1 MFPKK
6 YYNILMMN
14 LLLLLMVPIITLITG
29 YLMYR
34 HTPKS
39 INGLIGYRTSK
50 SMINQDTWN
59 FANKYCASLWIKLG
73 IITTVISFLI
83 YILFDVNETVSI
95 VIVLIQ
101 TFLLLFSIIPVEK
114 ALKNTFD
121 ENGNRR
127 V

>member
-1 MFPKK
+1 
-6 YYNILMMN
+6 MMN
-14 LLLLLMVPIITLITG
+14 LLLLLMVPVITLIVG
-29 YLMYR
+29 YLMFR

-39 INGLIGYRTSK
+39 INGLVGYRTSK

-59 FANKYCASLWIKLG
+59 FANKYCAKLWIKLG
-73 IITTVISFLI
+73 ISSSIVSILI
-83 YILFDVNETVSI
+83 CVLFDINEIVSI

-101 TFLLLFSIIPVEK
+101 TFLLLLSIIPVEK

>member
-1 MFPKK
+1 
-6 YYNILMMN
+6 MMN
-14 LLLLLMVPIITLITG
+14 LLLLLMVPIITLIAG

-39 INGLIGYRTSK
+39 INGLVGYRTSR
-50 SMINQDTWN
+50 SMINQETWN
-59 FANKYCASLWIKLG
+59 FANKYCAALWIKLG
-73 IITTVISFLI
+73 IVSSIVSILI
-83 YILFDVNETVSI
+83 FIVFDINEFISI

-101 TFLLLFSIIPVEK
+101 TFLLLLSIIPVEK

-121 ENGNRR
+121 DDGNRR

>member
-1 MFPKK
+1 MSE
-6 YYNILMMN
+6 NLLMMN

-39 INGLIGYRTSK
+39 INGLVGYRTSR

-59 FANKYCASLWIKLG
+59 FANKYCALLWIKIG
-73 IITTVISFLI
+73 IVSSIVSFLI
-83 YILFDVNETVSI
+83 YILFDVNEIVSI

-101 TFLLLFSIIPVEK
+101 TFLLLLSIIPVEK

-121 ENGNRR
+121 DDGNRR

>member
-1 MFPKK
+1 
-6 YYNILMMN
+6 MMN

-29 YLMYR
+29 YLMHR

-39 INGLIGYRTSK
+39 INALVGYRTSR

-73 IITTVISFLI
+73 VVSSIVSILI
-83 YILFDVNETVSI
+83 FIVFDINEFISI
-95 VIVLIQ
+95 VIILIQ
-101 TFLLLFSIIPVEK
+101 TFLLLLSIIPVEK

-121 ENGNRR
+121 DDGNRR

>member
-1 MFPKK
+1 
-6 YYNILMMN
+6 MMN

-39 INGLIGYRTSK
+39 INGLVGYRTSR

-83 YILFDVNETVSI
+83 YILFDVNEIVSI

-101 TFLLLFSIIPVEK
+101 TFLLLLSIIPVEK
-114 ALKNTFD
+114 ALKKTFD
-121 ENGNRR
+121 DDGNRR

>member
-1 MFPKK
+1 
-6 YYNILMMN
+6 MMN
-14 LLLLLMVPIITLITG
+14 LLLLLMVPIITIITG

-39 INGLIGYRTSK
+39 INGLVGYRTSR

-83 YILFDVNETVSI
+83 YILFDVNEIVSI

-101 TFLLLFSIIPVEK
+101 TFLLLLSIIPVEK
-114 ALKNTFD
+114 ALKKTFD
-121 ENGNRR
+121 DDGNRR

>member
-1 MFPKK
+1 
-6 YYNILMMN
+6 
-14 LLLLLMVPIITLITG
+14 MVPVIALIAG

-39 INGLIGYRTSK
+39 INALVGYRTSR
-50 SMINQDTWN
+50 SMINQDTWD
-59 FANKYCASLWIKLG
+59 FANKYCAKLWIKLG
-73 IITTVISFLI
+73 IITSVISFLI

-101 TFLLLFSIIPVEK
+101 TFLLLFSIIPVEI
-114 ALKNTFD
+114 ALKKTFD
-121 ENGNRR
+121 DNGNRR

>member
-1 MFPKK
+1 
-6 YYNILMMN
+6 MMN
-14 LLLLLMVPIITLITG
+14 LLLLLMVPVITLIAG

-39 INGLIGYRTSK
+39 INVLVGYRTNR
-50 SMINQDTWN
+50 SMINQDTWD
-59 FANKYCASLWIKLG
+59 FANNYCAKLWIKLG
-73 IITTVISFLI
+73 IITSVISFLI

>member
-1 MFPKK
+1 
-6 YYNILMMN
+6 MMN
-14 LLLLLMVPIITLITG
+14 LLLLLIVPFITLITG

-39 INGLIGYRTSK
+39 INGLVGYRTSR

-59 FANKYCASLWIKLG
+59 FANKYCASLWIKIG
-73 IITTVISFLI
+73 IITTVVSSLI
-83 YILFDVNETVSI
+83 YILFDVNEIVSI

-101 TFLLLFSIIPVEK
+101 TFLLLLSIIPVEK

-121 ENGNRR
+121 VDGNRR

>member
-1 MFPKK
+1 
-6 YYNILMMN
+6 
-14 LLLLLMVPIITLITG
+14 
-29 YLMYR
+29 MYR

-39 INGLIGYRTSK
+39 INGLVGYRTSR

-59 FANKYCASLWIKLG
+59 FANKYCALLWIKIG
-73 IITTVISFLI
+73 IVSSIVSFLI
-83 YILFDVNETVSI
+83 YILFDVNEIVSI

-101 TFLLLFSIIPVEK
+101 TFLLLLSIIPVEK

-121 ENGNRR
+121 DDGNRR

>member
-1 MFPKK
+1 
-6 YYNILMMN
+6 MMN

-39 INGLIGYRTSK
+39 INGLVGYRTSR

-83 YILFDVNETVSI
+83 YLLFDVNEIVSI

-101 TFLLLFSIIPVEK
+101 TFLLLLSIIPVEK
-114 ALKNTFD
+114 ALKKTFD
-121 ENGNRR
+121 DDGNRR

>member
-1 MFPKK
+1 
-6 YYNILMMN
+6 MMN
-14 LLLLLMVPIITLITG
+14 LLLLLMVPVITIITG

-34 HTPKS
+34 HTPKT
-39 INGLIGYRTSK
+39 INGLVGYRTNR
-50 SMINQDTWN
+50 SMINQDTWD

-73 IITTVISFLI
+73 IITSVISFLI

-101 TFLLLFSIIPVEK
+101 TFLLLLSIIPVEK

>member
-1 MFPKK
+1 
-6 YYNILMMN
+6 MMN
-14 LLLLLMVPIITLITG
+14 LLLLLMVPIITIITG

-39 INGLIGYRTSK
+39 INGLVGYRTSR

-83 YILFDVNETVSI
+83 YILFDVNEIVSI
-95 VIVLIQ
+95 VIALIQ
-101 TFLLLFSIIPVEK
+101 TFLLLLSIIPVEK
-114 ALKNTFD
+114 ALKKTFD
-121 ENGNRR
+121 DDGNRR

>member
-1 MFPKK
+1 MM
-6 YYNILMMN
+6 ILII
-14 LLLLLMVPIITLITG
+14 LLIVPFITLITG

-34 HTPKS
+34 HTPKT
-39 INGLIGYRTSK
+39 INGLVGYRTRR
-50 SMINQDTWN
+50 SMINQDTWD

-83 YILFDVNETVSI
+83 YILFDVNVIVSI

-101 TFLLLFSIIPVEK
+101 TFLLLLSIIPVEK

-121 ENGNRR
+121 DDGNRR

>member
-1 MFPKK
+1 
-6 YYNILMMN
+6 MMN
-14 LLLLLMVPIITLITG
+14 LLLLSMVPIITIITG

-39 INGLIGYRTSK
+39 INGLVGYRTSR

-73 IITTVISFLI
+73 IITTFISFLI
-83 YILFDVNETVSI
+83 YILFDVNEIVSI

-101 TFLLLFSIIPVEK
+101 TFLLLLSIIPVEK
-114 ALKNTFD
+114 ALKKTFD
-121 ENGNRR
+121 DDGNRR

>member
-1 MFPKK
+1 MSE
-6 YYNILMMN
+6 NLLMMN
-14 LLLLLMVPIITLITG
+14 LLLLLMVPVITIITG

-34 HTPKS
+34 HTPKT
-39 INGLIGYRTSK
+39 INGLVGYRTNR
-50 SMINQDTWN
+50 SMINQDTWD

-73 IITTVISFLI
+73 IITSVISFLI
-83 YILFDVNETVSI
+83 YILFDVNEAVSI

>member
-1 MFPKK
+1 
-6 YYNILMMN
+6 MMN

-39 INGLIGYRTSK
+39 INGLVGYRTSR

-59 FANKYCASLWIKLG
+59 FANKYCALLWIKIG
-73 IITTVISFLI
+73 IVSSIVSFLI
-83 YILFDVNETVSI
+83 YILFDVNEIVSI

-101 TFLLLFSIIPVEK
+101 TFLLLLSIIPVEK

-121 ENGNRR
+121 DDGNRR

>member
-1 MFPKK
+1 
-6 YYNILMMN
+6 MMN

-39 INGLIGYRTSK
+39 INGLVGYRTSR

-59 FANKYCASLWIKLG
+59 FANKYCASLGIKLG
-73 IITTVISFLI
+73 IITTFISFLI
-83 YILFDVNETVSI
+83 YILFDVNEIVSI

-101 TFLLLFSIIPVEK
+101 TFLLLLSIIPVEK

-121 ENGNRR
+121 DDGNRR

>member
-1 MFPKK
+1 MM
-6 YYNILMMN
+6 ILII
-14 LLLLLMVPIITLITG
+14 LLIVPFITLIAG
-29 YLMYR
+29 YMMYR
-34 HTPKS
+34 YTPKS
-39 INGLIGYRTSK
+39 INSLVGYRTRR

-83 YILFDVNETVSI
+83 YILFDVNEIVSI

-101 TFLLLFSIIPVEK
+101 TFLLLLSIIPVEK

-121 ENGNRR
+121 DDGNRR

>member
-1 MFPKK
+1 MSE
-6 YYNILMMN
+6 NLLMMN
-14 LLLLLMVPIITLITG
+14 LLLLLMVPLITIITG

-34 HTPKS
+34 HTPKT
-39 INGLIGYRTSK
+39 INGLVGYRTNR
-50 SMINQDTWN
+50 SMINQDTWD

-73 IITTVISFLI
+73 IITSVISFLI

>member
-1 MFPKK
+1 
-6 YYNILMMN
+6 MMN

-39 INGLIGYRTSK
+39 INGLVGYRTSR

-73 IITTVISFLI
+73 VVSSIVSILI
-83 YILFDVNETVSI
+83 FIVFDINEFISI
-95 VIVLIQ
+95 VIILIQ
-101 TFLLLFSIIPVEK
+101 TFLLLLSIIPVEK

-121 ENGNRR
+121 DDGNRR

>member
-1 MFPKK
+1 MPF
-6 YYNILMMN
+6 
-14 LLLLLMVPIITLITG
+14 ITLITG

-39 INGLIGYRTSK
+39 INGLVGYRTRR
-50 SMINQDTWN
+50 SMINQDTWD
-59 FANKYCASLWIKLG
+59 FANKYCASLWIKIG

-83 YILFDVNETVSI
+83 YILFDVNEIVSI

-101 TFLLLFSIIPVEK
+101 TFLLLLSIIPVEK
-114 ALKNTFD
+114 ALKKIFD
-121 ENGNRR
+121 DDGNRR

>member
-6 YYNILMMN
+6 YYNFLMMN

-39 INGLIGYRTSK
+39 INGLVGYRTSR
-50 SMINQDTWN
+50 SMINQYTWN

-73 IITTVISFLI
+73 VVSSIVSILI
-83 YILFDVNETVSI
+83 FIVFDINEFISI
-95 VIVLIQ
+95 VIILIQ
-101 TFLLLFSIIPVEK
+101 TFLLLLSIIPVEK

-121 ENGNRR
+121 DDGNRR

>member
-1 MFPKK
+1 MSE
-6 YYNILMMN
+6 NLLMMN

-39 INGLIGYRTSK
+39 INGLVGYRTSR

-59 FANKYCASLWIKLG
+59 FANKYCALLWIKIG
-73 IITTVISFLI
+73 IVSSIVSFLI
-83 YILFDVNETVSI
+83 YILFDVNEIVSI

-101 TFLLLFSIIPVEK
+101 TFLLLLSIIPVEK
-114 ALKNTFD
+114 TLKNTFD
-121 ENGNRR
+121 DDGNRR

>member
-1 MFPKK
+1 
-6 YYNILMMN
+6 MMN
-14 LLLLLMVPIITLITG
+14 LLLLLMVPIITIITG

-39 INGLIGYRTSK
+39 INGLVGYRTSR

-83 YILFDVNETVSI
+83 YILFDVNEIVSI

-101 TFLLLFSIIPVEK
+101 TFLLSLSIIPVEK
-114 ALKNTFD
+114 ALKKTFD
-121 ENGNRR
+121 DDGNRR

>member
-1 MFPKK
+1 
-6 YYNILMMN
+6 MMN
-14 LLLLLMVPIITLITG
+14 LLLLLMVPVITIITG

-39 INGLIGYRTSK
+39 INGLVGYRTSR

-73 IITTVISFLI
+73 IITSVISFLI
-83 YILFDVNETVSI
+83 YIV
-95 VIVLIQ
+95 VLIQ
-101 TFLLLFSIIPVEK
+101 TFLLLLSIIPVEK

-121 ENGNRR
+121 DDGNRR

>member
-1 MFPKK
+1 M
-6 YYNILMMN
+6 IN
-14 LLLLLMVPIITLITG
+14 LLLLLMVPIITIITG

-39 INGLIGYRTSK
+39 INGLVGYRTSR

-83 YILFDVNETVSI
+83 YILFDVNEIVSI

-101 TFLLLFSIIPVEK
+101 TFLLLLSIIPVEK
-114 ALKNTFD
+114 ALKKTFD
-121 ENGNRR
+121 DDGNRR

>member
-6 YYNILMMN
+6 YYNFLMMN

>member
-1 MFPKK
+1 
-6 YYNILMMN
+6 MMN

-39 INGLIGYRTSK
+39 INGLVGYRTSR

-59 FANKYCASLWIKLG
+59 FANKYCALLWIKLG
-73 IITTVISFLI
+73 IITTFISFLI
-83 YILFDVNETVSI
+83 YILFDVNEIVSI

-101 TFLLLFSIIPVEK
+101 TFLLLLSIIPVEK

-121 ENGNRR
+121 DDGNRR

>member
-1 MFPKK
+1 MF
-6 YYNILMMN
+6 
-14 LLLLLMVPIITLITG
+14 
-29 YLMYR
+29 R

-39 INGLIGYRTSK
+39 INGLVGYRTSK

-59 FANKYCASLWIKLG
+59 FANKYCAKLWIKLG
-73 IITTVISFLI
+73 ISSSIVSILI
-83 YILFDVNETVSI
+83 CVLFDINEIVSI

-101 TFLLLFSIIPVEK
+101 TFLLLLSIIPIEK

>member
-1 MFPKK
+1 
-6 YYNILMMN
+6 MMN
-14 LLLLLMVPIITLITG
+14 LLLLLMVPIITLIAG

-39 INGLIGYRTSK
+39 INGLVGYRTSR

-73 IITTVISFLI
+73 ISSSIVSILI
-83 YILFDVNETVSI
+83 CVLFDINEIVSI

-101 TFLLLFSIIPVEK
+101 TFLLLLSIIPVEK

>member
-1 MFPKK
+1 
-6 YYNILMMN
+6 MMN

-39 INGLIGYRTSK
+39 INGLVGYRTSR

-59 FANKYCASLWIKLG
+59 VANKYCASWWIKLG
-73 IITTVISFLI
+73 IITTFISFLI
-83 YILFDVNETVSI
+83 YILFDVNEIVSI

-101 TFLLLFSIIPVEK
+101 TFLLLLSIIPVEK

-121 ENGNRR
+121 DDGNRR

>member
-1 MFPKK
+1 MM
-6 YYNILMMN
+6 ILII
-14 LLLLLMVPIITLITG
+14 LLIVPFITLITG

-34 HTPKS
+34 HTPTS
-39 INGLIGYRTSK
+39 INGLVGYRTRR

-59 FANKYCASLWIKLG
+59 FANKYCASLWIKIG

-83 YILFDVNETVSI
+83 YILFDVNEIVSI

-101 TFLLLFSIIPVEK
+101 TFLLLLSIIPVEK
-114 ALKNTFD
+114 ALKKIFD
-121 ENGNRR
+121 DDGNRR